1 MSYMKALIVNKDRK
15 VGLTT
20 PQKEIK
26 ALILRV
32 EEAPE

>member
-1 MSYMKALIVNKDRK
+1 MSSMKARIVNKDRK
-15 VGLTT
+15 ISLKTA
-20 PQKEIK
+20 QKEIR